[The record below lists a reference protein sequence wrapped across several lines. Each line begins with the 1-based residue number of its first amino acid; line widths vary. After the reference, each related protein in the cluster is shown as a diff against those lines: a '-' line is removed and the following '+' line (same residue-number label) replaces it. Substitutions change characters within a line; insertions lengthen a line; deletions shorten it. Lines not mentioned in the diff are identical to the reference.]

1 MLYSRQHDKISAEDN
16 VKLYDVLVDK
26 LSKKPYAK
34 RPANPI
40 ETLQKGREKF
50 VEADVYEQA
59 KCLMQ
64 ILMVFGRVSGGCDL
78 QLIGGAGK
86 AASMVN
92 FSSSVSNWK
101 KYYSD
106 VRIIDQSASGL
117 FESRSD
123 NLLDL
128 L

>member
-1 MLYSRQHDKISAEDN
+1 MK
-16 VKLYDVLVDK
+16 
-26 LSKKPYAK
+26 
-34 RPANPI
+34 
-40 ETLQKGREKF
+40 
-50 VEADVYEQA
+50 ADVYEQA

-78 QLIGGAGK
+78 QLVGGAGK
-86 AASMVN
+86 AAAMSGFSASM
-92 FSSSVSNWK
+92 SNWK